1 MEEETKRDEKKQGNQ
16 TNEEDNKMKDRI
28 IDAKL
33 ILNKKTT
40 KKYPEKTKCSLDH
53 TTAEKLSF
61 GILYFICRLLNL
73 VGHDKQYS
81 FQPKV
86 SNPAWLSS
94 LLFKVI

>member
-1 MEEETKRDEKKQGNQ
+1 MEEETKPHENKQGNQ
-16 TNEEDNKMKDRI
+16 TNEEDNKMKDKDYRR
-28 IDAKL
+28 KL

-40 KKYPEKTKCSLDH
+40 KKYPGKTKCSLDY
-53 TTAEKLSF
+53 TGAEKLSY